1 MKQKRIGV
9 KTHNKHIKNRPQKTR
24 AGLAAARLLFGRYEY
39 AAFCLL
45 FFVKRFVLTSKL
57 CASFIRVSLV
67 KVYQRSPIVFAF
79 EETFVANTSVR
90 KGLFSSS
97 N

>member
-1 MKQKRIGV
+1 MR
-9 KTHNKHIKNRPQKTR
+9 
-24 AGLAAARLLFGRYEY
+24 RYEY
-39 AAFCLL
+39 AAFGLL
-45 FFVKRFVLTSKL
+45 FFAKKFILTSSY

-79 EETFVANTSVR
+79 KGTFVANTSVR

-97 N
+97 S